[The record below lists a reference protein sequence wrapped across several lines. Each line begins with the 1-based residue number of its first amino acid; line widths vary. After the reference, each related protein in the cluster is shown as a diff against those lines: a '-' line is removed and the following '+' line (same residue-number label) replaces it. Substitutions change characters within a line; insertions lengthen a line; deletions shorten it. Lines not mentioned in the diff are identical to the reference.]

1 MLKISKLTKR
11 FGNQAAVNELDIEVK
26 EPGLY
31 VFVGANGSGK
41 STLFNLVAG
50 FILPDKGEIC
60 INGDSNTDTSRTKTG
75 ISTEPFFTEP
85 SLTVNEIFDICIRI
99 QKALFDD
106 CEKWLSYWELDAFR
120 NKSFKAL
127 STGMKKRLSLALSL
141 IADPDILLWDEPFNG
156 LDPLGI
162 ELLNRLISDLVKQ
175 GKYVFLSTHLLNE
188 IHSQEAVFF
197 ILKDGKLIG
206 KIDARQIVP
215 DCNEQI
221 INLLK

>member
-11 FGNQAAVNELDIEVK
+11 FETQAAVNELDIEVN
-26 EPGLY
+26 EPGLF

-50 FILPDKGEIC
+50 LILPDKGEIC
-60 INGDSNTDTSRTKTG
+60 INGDSNTVTCRTKTG

-99 QKALFDD
+99 KKASLDE
-106 CEKWLSYWELDAFR
+106 CEKWLSYWELDAFK
-120 NKSFKAL
+120 NKTFKAL

-141 IADPDILLWDEPFNG
+141 VDNPVILLWDEPFNG

-162 ELLNRLISDLVKQ
+162 ELLNQLISDLVMQ
-175 GKYVFLSTHLLNE
+175 GKYVLLSTHLLNE

-206 KIDARQIVP
+206 KIDAHQMAS